1 MFKQMYALARQLLT
15 LMQDV
20 QKLKA
25 KHKEFR
31 QELRALIDI
40 VRQLKYEQQRD
51 RENATHEREK
61 LWLRLE
67 KLLKIR
73 FSLGWLGRGPAPGYP
88 MLASDRNGK
97 SGRTSNGKSSHRSC
111 GKYPTKTE
119 TPPRPGFLRPCGSH
133 WRSCA

>member
-1 MFKQMYALARQLLT
+1 MFKQLYALARQLVT

-25 KHKEFR
+25 EQKEFR

-61 LWLRLE
+61 LFLRLE
-67 KLLKIR
+67 NALLR
-73 FSLGWLGRGPAPGYP
+73 FERRLPPGSSASESADRGP
-88 MLASDRNGK
+88 L
-97 SGRTSNGKSSHRSC
+97 
-111 GKYPTKTE
+111 E
-119 TPPRPGFLRPCGSH
+119 
-133 WRSCA
+133 

>member
-1 MFKQMYALARQLLT
+1 MFKQLYALALQLVT

-25 KHKEFR
+25 EQKAFR

-61 LWLRLE
+61 LLLRLE
-67 KLLKIR
+67 NALLR
-73 FSLGWLGRGPAPGYP
+73 FERRLPPGSSAAGGADSG
-88 MLASDRNGK
+88 LSD
-97 SGRTSNGKSSHRSC
+97 
-111 GKYPTKTE
+111 
-119 TPPRPGFLRPCGSH
+119 
-133 WRSCA
+133 